1 MWMCTNSLDA
11 GDKFRD
17 EIVGAVKACKVF
29 VPLINNEWAA
39 SGECYDEFSLAKRRN
54 LTSHE
59 SGRTSPS
66 GPRLPAIV
74 PVAFP
79 SLDWERFPHVELLA
93 ATTNFLLSS
102 TEDVAEDNPVI
113 ESVRKCHRLQFV
125 STLIHHCPPLQNSI
139 ATVSRGPSPSPTTM
153 ALFVLSLSS
162 MDILGQC
169 VHVQFVSIL
178 SVLVCCE
185 RAFHSQLQCFLQPFR
200 KLLEFIVFI
209 QLCQLNSTIPRLSR
223 WCGRS
228 CVRCYSTMKVPMLS
242 QLAVA

>member
-1 MWMCTNSLDA
+1 MCTTSLDA

-113 ESVRKCHRLQFV
+113 ESVRKWHRLQFV
-125 STLIHHCPPLQNSI
+125 STLIHHPP
-139 ATVSRGPSPSPTTM
+139 PSKILLPLSPV
-153 ALFVLSLSS
+153 ALSHLLPPWHCLYYPCRQWICWGNVCMCSLY
-162 MDILGQC
+162 LYYQC
-169 VHVQFVSIL
+169 LYAANVRFFLNFS
-178 SVLVCCE
+178 
-185 RAFHSQLQCFLQPFR
+185 AFCNHFAS
-200 KLLEFIVFI
+200 
-209 QLCQLNSTIPRLSR
+209 
-223 WCGRS
+223 
-228 CVRCYSTMKVPMLS
+228 Y
-242 QLAVA
+242 